1 VVVASP
7 DARRRASN
15 DATWTQRA
23 GRPARQPPQPQRD
36 VGFVE
41 SPRGA
46 IQGYVAGRSMAGT
59 KTNTPIMET
68 PQAISVIGRE
78 QIRDQ
83 KPNKFDE
90 ILRYAPGVL
99 AGTFGAD
106 IRNDWF
112 LIRGFKSDDIG
123 LFLTGCAFLHLL
135 RQLEAAAL
143 QS

>member
-1 VVVASP
+1 
-7 DARRRASN
+7 
-15 DATWTQRA
+15 
-23 GRPARQPPQPQRD
+23 
-36 VGFVE
+36 
-41 SPRGA
+41 
-46 IQGYVAGRSMAGT
+46 MAGT

-112 LIRGFKSDDIG
+112 LIVASVR
-123 LFLTGCAFLHLL
+123 
-135 RQLEAAAL
+135 RYRPVP
-143 QS
+143 